1 MKGDYFYNLSQSQ
14 LMNEVEQISDKIEFL
29 YYNVMDVI
37 KICNQLLEV
46 DLKTCTYEVRE
57 QILYTLCNAVEY
69 YGVRNQL
76 NLLQLISLKNSIEKD
91 LQEYIDEIVYG

>member
-37 KICNQLLEV
+37 KICNQLLKV

-69 YGVRNQL
+69 YDVRNQL
-76 NLLQLISLKNSIEKD
+76 NLCQLLSLKYNIEKD